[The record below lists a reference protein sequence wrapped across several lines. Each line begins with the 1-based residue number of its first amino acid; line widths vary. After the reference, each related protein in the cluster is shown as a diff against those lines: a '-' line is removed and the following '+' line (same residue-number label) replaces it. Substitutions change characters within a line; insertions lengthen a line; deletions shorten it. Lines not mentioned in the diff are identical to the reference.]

1 MRATGFDAF
10 LLGALEEI
18 ELAGLTR
25 RLSPLET
32 PQLPR
37 VTRENVKVVN
47 FSSNDYLGLAANPD
61 LRDAAMAEWERGGF
75 GAGASRLICGTM
87 AAHEELE
94 EAIARFKRT
103 PAALS
108 FSSGYA
114 AAMGTIPAICGKDDV
129 IILDK
134 LSHACLIDAARL
146 SGAILRV
153 FPHND
158 LNKLESHLTWAARK
172 HPQSRVLIVA
182 ESVYSMD
189 GDLAPLSEMV
199 NLKERFGAWL
209 FLDEAHAVGVLGPS
223 GGGLAEQL
231 GLGDRIEIQMGTL
244 GKALG
249 AHGAYIAGSRALRDY
264 LINRARSFIFSTA
277 PPPPV
282 AAAATKAIEISRAPE
297 GSRLREL
304 LWANIRNLAAV
315 LESPMPESAII
326 PQIIGPEIKATSAST
341 ALLNKGF
348 LVPAIRFPTVAK
360 GAARLRYTVTASHR
374 PDEIQALGEAL
385 RNLQFTDSE
394 SSV

>member
-1 MRATGFDAF
+1 M
-10 LLGALEEI
+10 
-18 ELAGLTR
+18 
-25 RLSPLET
+25 
-32 PQLPR
+32 
-37 VTRENVKVVN
+37 VN

-231 GLGDRIEIQMGTL
+231 GLGDHIEIQMGTL

-277 PPPPV
+277 PPAPV

-315 LESPMPESAII
+315 LESPIPESAII